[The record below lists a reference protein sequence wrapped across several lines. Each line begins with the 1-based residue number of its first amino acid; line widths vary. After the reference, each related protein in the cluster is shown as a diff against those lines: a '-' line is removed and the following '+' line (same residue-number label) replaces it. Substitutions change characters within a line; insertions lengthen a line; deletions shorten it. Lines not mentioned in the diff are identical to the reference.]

1 MENEHVCQTFAYFH
15 VDGIVEKKEISVF
28 FSIQPPKIMLCRR
41 HLKTKKGESK
51 HFVRPFSYEIYY
63 HTNYIVKLIRN
74 LNKRMYM
81 YIHVYV
87 YKYIF
92 KQRLVMLQKHENSGK
107 NLINT
112 FLEEEC
118 SSSENNS
125 TISKIKVLNVKYY
138 LTVGLHQFRKF

>member
-1 MENEHVCQTFAYFH
+1 MLILKWKMNTFVKHLPIFTLTVSLKRKRLAY
-15 VDGIVEKKEISVF
+15 F

-41 HLKTKKGESK
+41 HLKTKNGESK

-74 LNKRMYM
+74 LNKRMHM
-81 YIHVYV
+81 DTHVYV

-92 KQRLVMLQKHENSGK
+92 KQRLVTLQKHENSGK

-112 FLEEEC
+112 FFGGR
-118 SSSENNS
+118 
-125 TISKIKVLNVKYY
+125 I
-138 LTVGLHQFRKF
+138 